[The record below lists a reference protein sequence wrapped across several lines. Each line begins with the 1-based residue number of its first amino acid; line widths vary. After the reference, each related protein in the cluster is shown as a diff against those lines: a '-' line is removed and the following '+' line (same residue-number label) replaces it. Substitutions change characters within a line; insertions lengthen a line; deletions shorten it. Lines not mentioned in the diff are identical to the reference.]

1 MLYVSCVR
9 YSLQTE
15 TFSIKI
21 NLKMVLLHLNT
32 DLLIAIKTMSIDT
45 VAIAIKVAIKKSYL
59 LDMT

>member
-1 MLYVSCVR
+1 
-9 YSLQTE
+9 
-15 TFSIKI
+15 
-21 NLKMVLLHLNT
+21 MVLLHLNT